1 MIEEYLRENFKY
13 DEIQERSYDDSG
25 KETSYKVCSGNNIG
39 ADGKTCTTYDEIH
52 ESNYNSLGSE
62 VTYTYC
68 RGSNVSPDGTGCLQN
83 DGEGKAFLGEN
94 GNEIY
99 YEYCYWNEDRTK
111 CEMDEWYY
119 GN

>member
-1 MIEEYLRENFKY
+1 MENP
-13 DEIQERSYDDSG
+13 
-25 KETSYKVCSGNNIG
+25 
-39 ADGKTCTTYDEIH
+39 DEIH

-62 VTYTYC
+62 VTYAYC